1 MGLATKVIK
10 KIIFLTAMEYKLIL
24 MEKSSKESFLMELNK
39 GLEYTLI
46 AKTINIK
53 DNLRITKCTEK
64 VYIPGKME
72 IPMKGNFKIIILME
86 KEHTL

>member
-1 MGLATKVIK
+1 MVLVTRVIK

-24 MEKSSKESFLMELNK
+24 MEKYSKESFLMELNK

-64 VYIPGKME
+64 VFILGKME
-72 IPMKGNFKIIILME
+72 IPMKGNFRIIILME
-86 KEHTL
+86 MEHTL

>member
-1 MGLATKVIK
+1 
-10 KIIFLTAMEYKLIL
+10 MEYKLIL
-24 MEKSSKESFLMELNK
+24 MEKYSKESFLMELNK

-64 VYIPGKME
+64 VFILGKME
-72 IPMKGNFKIIILME
+72 IPMKGNFRIIILME
-86 KEHTL
+86 MEHTL